1 MSEVTF
7 ANSMG
12 QWLAPLLLAIRST
25 SFFEWW
31 VFVPAMTLLA
41 IPVYR
46 GFHRRLV
53 RHGGVLGPGRFLRPA
68 TSALHAGVCVVGTN
82 AVAVAFKT
90 LIVQEMDYP
99 QPVWFA
105 GLVSPL
111 HFYIASVAAT
121 YMWMVTGPSV
131 SRGRRAQGLYTEL
144 GLFAFCTVAIHR
156 LHTEPFSIWEPTM
169 ALGGLIILVSCLAC
183 MADVWQRLA
192 GTRQTAH

>member
-1 MSEVTF
+1 MGDVTF

-25 SFFEWW
+25 GFFEWW
-31 VFVPAMTLLA
+31 VFVPTMTLLA

-53 RHGGVLGPGRFLRPA
+53 RHGG
-68 TSALHAGVCVVGTN
+68 LHAHNRIQRVAACALYLGVCVIGTN
-82 AVAVAFKT
+82 AFAVAFKT

-99 QPVWFA
+99 EPVWFA

-111 HFYIASVAAT
+111 HFYIVSVAGT
-121 YMWMVTGPSV
+121 YMFLVTGPQAPPWRLWQIV
-131 SRGRRAQGLYTEL
+131 YTEI

-169 ALGGLIILVSCLAC
+169 ALGGLIILAACVAC
-183 MADVWQRLA
+183 MADVWQRSA
-192 GTRQTAH
+192 RARQPAH